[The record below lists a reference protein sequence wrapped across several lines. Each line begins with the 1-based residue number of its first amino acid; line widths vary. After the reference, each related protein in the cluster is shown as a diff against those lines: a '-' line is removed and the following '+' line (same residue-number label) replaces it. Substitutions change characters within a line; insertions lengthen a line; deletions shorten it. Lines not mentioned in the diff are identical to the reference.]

1 MTHPIFSALPQPRRL
16 ILFISPETSVDEC
29 VKIMTDEDIGALVIR
44 GSNGDL
50 LGIVSERD
58 VIRSCL
64 HRGLDPHATVAR
76 EIAYTAVSV
85 LNLFDPV
92 EKAMEVITQTKRRHV
107 LIEDKGEIIAILS
120 IGDLLFHLLEDKTR
134 VIEQL
139 ENYIHTY

>member
-1 MTHPIFSALPQPRRL
+1 MAAHPIFSALPQPRRPVT
-16 ILFISPETSVDEC
+16 FIKPDTSVAEC
-29 VKIMTDEDIGALVIR
+29 VKRMTENDIGALVVRDDKHLI
-44 GSNGDL
+44 
-50 LGIVSERD
+50 GIVSERD

-64 HRGLDPHATVAR
+64 NKGLNPDTTTAGD
-76 EIAYTAVSV
+76 IAYTAVSV

-107 LIEDKGEIIAILS
+107 LILEQEELVAILS
-120 IGDLLFHLLEDKTR
+120 IGDLLFHLLEDKSR